1 MNPIRNGVPAAKTV
15 RCAIYTRKSTEEGL
29 EQEFNSLDAQRE
41 TAQAYIASQQLQG
54 WFALP
59 ERYDDGGYSGGN
71 LDRPALKRLL
81 DDITAGTIDAVLV
94 YKLDRLSRSLLDFA
108 RIMEIFEKYHVSFVC
123 ITQQFNSA
131 TSVGRLVL
139 NMLLSF
145 AQFERELIAER
156 TRDKIAAARRKGK
169 WVGGMPLLGY
179 DIDPRGSKLR
189 VNEVEAA
196 RVRAIF
202 ALYLHYQALVP
213 VIRELDR
220 RGWRTKRWR
229 TRKGHFR
236 GGRAFTRNTLR
247 QLLTNVTYLGHLR
260 YRQEVHA
267 GEHRALVDPAT
278 WQQVQALLREKRHH
292 RPVPS
297 PGGALLQRLL
307 RCGTCGCAMT
317 SSHSTKG
324 TRRYRYYVCRQAQ
337 KHGWQTC
344 PAPSLPAG
352 AIEDLVVQQIQ
363 PLAPADAAEAFLAV
377 WHALPLAEQARVLQR
392 LVERI
397 DYQAA
402 QQTVSIAFRADSVAA
417 LAEEWARLAQ
427 ETQP

>member
-1 MNPIRNGVPAAKTV
+1 V

-29 EQEFNSLDAQRE
+29 EQEFNSLHAQWE
-41 TAQAYIASQQLQG
+41 AAQAYLASQQHQG
-54 WFALP
+54 WIGLP
-59 ERYDDGGYSGGN
+59 ERYDDGGFSGGN

-81 DDITAGTIDAVLV
+81 QDITVRKIDAVLV

-108 RIMEIFEKYHVSFVC
+108 RIMEIFDQHQVAFVS
-123 ITQQFNSA
+123 ITQQFHSA
-131 TSVGRLVL
+131 TSMGRLVL

-189 VNEVEAA
+189 INDAEAA

-202 ALYLHYQALVP
+202 ALYLEYQALWP

-236 GGRAFTRNTLR
+236 GGRAFTPNTLR
-247 QLLTNVTYLGHLR
+247 QLLRNVTYLGHLR
-260 YRQEVHA
+260 YRQEVHP
-267 GEHRALVDPAT
+267 GEHDAIVDAST
-278 WQQVQALLREKRHH
+278 WQQVQTLLQAQRHH
-292 RPVPS
+292 QGARL
-297 PGGALLQRLL
+297 PGDALLQRLL
-307 RCGTCGCAMT
+307 RCGACGCAMT
-317 SSHSTKG
+317 SSQTSKG
-324 TRRYRYYVCRQAQ
+324 TRRYRYYVCRHAQ
-337 KHGWQTC
+337 QRGWQTC

-352 AIEDLVVQQIQ
+352 VIEDLVVQQIQ
-363 PLAPADAAEAFLAV
+363 RLAPAGASEEFVAR
-377 WHALPLAEQARVLQR
+377 WQALPLGEQARVLQC

-402 QQTVSIAFRADSVAA
+402 QQTVSIAFRADSGAA
-417 LAEEWARLAQ
+417 LAEELARFAK
-427 ETQP
+427 ETNP

>member
-1 MNPIRNGVPAAKTV
+1 ML
-15 RCAIYTRKSTEEGL
+15 AI
-29 EQEFNSLDAQRE
+29 F
-41 TAQAYIASQQLQG
+41 
-54 WFALP
+54 
-59 ERYDDGGYSGGN
+59 

-108 RIMEIFEKYHVSFVC
+108 RIMEIFEKYHVSFVSL
-123 ITQQFNSA
+123 TQQFNSA

-189 VNEVEAA
+189 VNEVEAD

-202 ALYLHYQALVP
+202 ALYLQYQALVP
-213 VIRELDR
+213 LIRELDR

-236 GGRAFTRNTLR
+236 GGRAFNRNTLR

-344 PAPSLPAG
+344 PAPSLSAG